1 MSLRYRLAL
10 VSAAGVA
17 LALVLAALV
26 CYVVVRGEMRGQVDD
41 SLKAQAARIA
51 GGDLQALGDA
61 GMPAPSPKAGGP
73 AQYWQ
78 IVAGDGDIV
87 GALGGVRLPFDNA
100 ARAVA
105 YGRHV
110 SALEDIHVDGSHL
123 RLLALGVSG
132 GVVELARPLDSVDRV
147 MSKLRLILL
156 LICAAGA
163 GLAALLSRG
172 AARRVLTPLAEVA
185 STAQLVS
192 ETEDLSQRI
201 AIRSDDEVGQL
212 ASRFNT
218 MLDRL
223 QSSRGGCQFFR
234 VS

>member
-41 SLKAQAARIA
+41 PLKAQAARIA

-172 AARRVLTPLAEVA
+172 AARRVLTPG
-185 STAQLVS
+185 S
-192 ETEDLSQRI
+192 
-201 AIRSDDEVGQL
+201 VGG
-212 ASRFNT
+212 T
-218 MLDRL
+218 
-223 QSSRGGCQFFR
+223 
-234 VS
+234 V